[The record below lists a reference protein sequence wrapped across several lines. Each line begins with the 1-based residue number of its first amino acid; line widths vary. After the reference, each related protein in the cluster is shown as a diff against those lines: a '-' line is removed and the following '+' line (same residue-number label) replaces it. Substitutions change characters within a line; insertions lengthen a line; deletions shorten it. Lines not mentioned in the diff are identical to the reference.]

1 MELMLALI
9 VFAVLI
15 VAWLALPGTAAVTAI
30 EEAPMWSADVAVAPA
45 AVSGQ

>member
-15 VAWLALPGTAAVTAI
+15 VAWLALPGAAVVTAV
-30 EEAPMWSADVAVAPA
+30 EEAPMWTSDVAVAQVA
-45 AVSGQ
+45 ASNS

>member
-30 EEAPMWSADVAVAPA
+30 EEAPMWTSDVAVVPA
-45 AVSGQ
+45 SNS

>member
-15 VAWLALPGTAAVTAI
+15 VAWLALPGTAVVTAI
-30 EEAPMWSADVAVAPA
+30 EETPLWSSDVAVAPA
-45 AVSGQ
+45 SNS